1 MILQKVEITFIEYL
15 LLSNLHFGSQ
25 FLIKSI
31 SNINIFQINI
41 CISFIYFIIQFIDK
55 IFKLV
60 EESCFNNII
69 LMFIKTFY
77 LNKSILIKNN

>member
-31 SNINIFQINI
+31 SNIA

>member
-1 MILQKVEITFIEYL
+1 MTWYYRKLKL
-15 LLSNLHFGSQ
+15 LLLNIYYS
-25 FLIKSI
+25 LIFI
-31 SNINIFQINI
+31 SEVNFWSKVFQIVQI
-41 CISFIYFIIQFIDK
+41 ACISFIYFIIQFIDK

>member
-31 SNINIFQINI
+31 SNSSN
-41 CISFIYFIIQFIDK
+41 SMHFIH
-55 IFKLV
+55 L
-60 EESCFNNII
+60 
-69 LMFIKTFY
+69 FY
-77 LNKSILIKNN
+77 HPIYR

>member
-1 MILQKVEITFIEYL
+1 MTWYYRKLKL
-15 LLSNLHFGSQ
+15 LLLNIYYS
-25 FLIKSI
+25 LIFISEVNFKSI
-31 SNINIFQINI
+31 SNIA